1 MISLISAFTIHTDEW
16 EPLKI
21 PSCIRSVQLVIGLR
35 SLQLQMFPARRLL
48 CFSTST
54 QQLHMQIHT
63 LYSMVYEPDMTVQD
77 RLTLVTNTWCRK
89 MSASKDHY
97 SLALNFH
104 LHCFWDSST
113 ASAAL
118 SNQISPSV
126 EAASLQLGKFLCLM
140 SLVLTILSLITSWYH
155 HWMVCA

>member
-35 SLQLQMFPARRLL
+35 SFQLQMFPARRLL

-63 LYSMVYEPDMTVQD
+63 LYSMVYEPDMIVQD
-77 RLTLVTNTWCRK
+77 MTWCGK
-89 MSASKDHY
+89 MSASKDHC
-97 SLALNFH
+97 SLVLNFP
-104 LHCFWDSST
+104 LHCFWGSST

-126 EAASLQLGKFLCLM
+126 EAASLQLGKFLCPI

-155 HWMVCA
+155 HWMVYA